1 MPRMPSAR
9 IRFGDLVHARLAQLA
24 IPPAAF
30 ARQHGISVDDL
41 QAILDCTAVQ
51 ADSALVV
58 LNALGWGAKG
68 VLDSLAELPEIPVH
82 NGVIIPAGQERPQ
95 KSPSSHRNETQLL
108 LRSYWDPD
116 KLEIVRMDVCA
127 PEHLPNLTQE
137 FIERR
142 LLGHKWTTNYRPE
155 YIAEVDR
162 SVTLAARGE
171 VSPAIHGDS
180 AAGGNGRVTC
190 KRDGHLVVMR
200 YELLPSAVV
209 PVGRRWLFH
218 AVDHG
223 NLTIKH
229 LERSQTRGEDQE
241 TTVALSTKAPPE

>member
-1 MPRMPSAR
+1 
-9 IRFGDLVHARLAQLA
+9 
-24 IPPAAF
+24 
-30 ARQHGISVDDL
+30 
-41 QAILDCTAVQ
+41 
-51 ADSALVV
+51 
-58 LNALGWGAKG
+58 
-68 VLDSLAELPEIPVH
+68 
-82 NGVIIPAGQERPQ
+82 
-95 KSPSSHRNETQLL
+95 
-108 LRSYWDPD
+108 
-116 KLEIVRMDVCA
+116 MDVCA

-223 NLTIKH
+223 NLKIEH

-241 TTVALSTKAPPE
+241 TTVALSRPEGEL